1 VDGYGIKVANKVE
14 MLIYR
19 KNFILKEQSLECSHF
34 SVKFTYGNK
43 VIFGE
48 FLMWFFGLIW
58 KEKNWP
64 KRVVFHRG
72 K

>member
-1 VDGYGIKVANKVE
+1 MLGGYGIEVANKVE

-48 FLMWFFGLIW
+48 FSVWFFGLSW
-58 KEKNWP
+58 KE
-64 KRVVFHRG
+64 
-72 K
+72 

>member
-1 VDGYGIKVANKVE
+1 MLDGYGIEVANKVE

-58 KEKNWP
+58 KEQNRP
-64 KRVVFHRG
+64 KKKGFS
-72 K
+72 